1 MWSTPRVFESAG
13 QPHEKPEAS
22 LTSEPFTTA
31 EQVVLCCFGLDQST
45 ELTSSQ
51 LREDLVKAGFPAAA
65 ARQILRSCPLVHR
78 SSTGL
83 FGLRRLSAEGSVP

>member
-1 MWSTPRVFESAG
+1 MWRTPRVSKTAD
-13 QPHEKPEAS
+13 QRREKPEAS

-45 ELTSSQ
+45 ELSSTQ

-65 ARQILRSCPLVHR
+65 ARQIVRSCPLVRR

-83 FGLRRLSAEGSVP
+83 FGLRRLSTEGSVP